1 MQASGFALPR
11 LCLRVRNCGI
21 PLNMNMTQE
30 DNMAAATE
38 NAEDTLLRNQLVE
51 LLRGGSAHA
60 DLDTCLDKMPAK
72 LYGSKPKG
80 ASHSVWQ
87 LLEHLRFTLHDLLVF
102 STDSHYIAPKWPDDY
117 WPAEEAPESQEE
129 WKRSLKAM
137 KADMAEF
144 EKMVQNP
151 ATNLYAKIPWGEGQT
166 LLREVLLA
174 ADHNSYHLG
183 QIVMLRKQLDAW
195 EG

>member
-1 MQASGFALPR
+1 L
-11 LCLRVRNCGI
+11 LRQYFRYRDCGI
-21 PLNMNMTQE
+21 PLNVRRKSE
-30 DNMAAATE
+30 DNMTAATTTV
-38 NAEDTLLRNQLVE
+38 EDTLLRNQLVE

-60 DLDTCLDKMPAK
+60 DLDTCLDKMPPK
-72 LYGSKPKG
+72 FYGSKPEG

-87 LLEHLRFTLHDLLVF
+87 LVEHLRFTLRDLLVF
-102 STDSHYIAPKWPDDY
+102 STDSHYVAPKWPDDY
-117 WPAEEAPESQEE
+117 WPAEEAPESQDE
-129 WKRSLKAM
+129 WKKTVKALKA
-137 KADMAEF
+137 DISEF

-151 ATNLYAKIPWGEGQT
+151 STNLYSRIPWGEGQT

-183 QIVMLRKQLDAW
+183 QIVMLRKQLGAW